1 MRSRHRGAVRASLT
15 IFGGVSASGNG
26 ARFGGDANL
35 NEFTHWR
42 WITELRNPRRTPSR
56 LP

>member
-1 MRSRHRGAVRASLT
+1 VRSRHRGAVRASLT

-35 NEFTHWR
+35 NEFTRWR
-42 WITELRNPRRTPSR
+42 WITELEEPATYPF
-56 LP
+56 